1 MASSH
6 PFFVTSKMSRDTKDK
21 IEYSSG
27 ICCVASAIAIGICS
41 IVVSEHHDIAAG
53 ILIFVAQLLIFAASV
68 FHLNYKL
75 GSYGQTDN
83 NNNNIHGDKE

>member
-1 MASSH
+1 MALSH
-6 PFFVTSKMSRDTKDK
+6 PFLVSYKMGRDTKDK
-21 IEYSSG
+21 VEYSSG

-53 ILIFVAQLLIFAASV
+53 VLIFVAQLLIFAASV

-83 NNNNIHGDKE
+83 DNKHGDKE

>member
-6 PFFVTSKMSRDTKDK
+6 PFFVTSKMSRDSRDK

-53 ILIFVAQLLIFAASV
+53 VLIFVAQLLIFAASV

-83 NNNNIHGDKE
+83 NNIHGDKE

>member
-1 MASSH
+1 MAYCH
-6 PFFVTSKMSRDTKDK
+6 PFIVSYNMCRDIKDK
-21 IEYSSG
+21 VEYSSG

-41 IVVSEHHDIAAG
+41 IVISEHHDIAAG
-53 ILIFVAQLLIFAASV
+53 VLIFVAQLLIFAASV

-83 NNNNIHGDKE
+83 NNKQGNQE

>member
-6 PFFVTSKMSRDTKDK
+6 PFFVASKMSRDTKDK

-53 ILIFVAQLLIFAASV
+53 VLIFVAQLLIFAASV

-75 GSYGQTDN
+75 DSYGQTG

>member
-1 MASSH
+1 MAYIAI
-6 PFFVTSKMSRDTKDK
+6 PFLLLKEMDRHTKDEV
-21 IEYSSG
+21 EYSSA

-53 ILIFVAQLLIFAASV
+53 VLIFVAQLLIFAASV

-83 NNNNIHGDKE
+83 DNKHGDKE

>member
-1 MASSH
+1 MALSH
-6 PFFVTSKMSRDTKDK
+6 PFFIFKTMGRDIKDK
-21 IEYSSG
+21 VEYSSG

-41 IVVSEHHDIAAG
+41 IVVSEQHDIAAG
-53 ILIFVAQLLIFAASV
+53 VLIFVAQLLIFAASV

-83 NNNNIHGDKE
+83 NNKQGNQE